1 MQKIAPANIAWAMG
15 DVLNIDHNKPCDNI
29 FTPGGLDYIFGRML
43 FVGINNWSRYFS
55 TAYHSLK
62 SGGIIEHQDL
72 DWKFYRVGTSE
83 CLSDNWEWH
92 RAVVSGVE
100 ESGLS
105 TRTGS
110 GAAPLMKDAGLEISS
125 IQTFEFSFVPSRKA
139 PNSQA
144 IGRYVQAK
152 LVPHYP
158 ELLRKMLESQGITGD
173 DLQRLTKDS
182 LRDIVSEEGV
192 HQKYSVTI
200 AKKP

>member
-1 MQKIAPANIAWAMG
+1 
-15 DVLNIDHNKPCDNI
+15 
-29 FTPGGLDYIFGRML
+29 
-43 FVGINNWSRYFS
+43 
-55 TAYHSLK
+55 
-62 SGGIIEHQDL
+62 
-72 DWKFYRVGTSE
+72 
-83 CLSDNWEWH
+83 
-92 RAVVSGVE
+92 
-100 ESGLS
+100 
-105 TRTGS
+105 
-110 GAAPLMKDAGLEISS
+110 MKDAGLEISS
-125 IQTFEFSFVPSRKA
+125 IKTFEIAFVPSRNT

-152 LVPHYP
+152 LIPHYP